1 MWIYMNVKYKDK
13 HIQNNINS
21 VNSEKQNKSTQY
33 NTMWLIE
40 RETKTEMKRQKRE
53 NSNFRTS
60 AGLKFFS
67 FQDFV
72 GPVETMY
79 QFILLVE
86 HTHA

>member
-1 MWIYMNVKYKDK
+1 MNVKYKDK

-60 AGLKFFS
+60 GGLKFS
-67 FQDFV
+67 FFK
-72 GPVETMY
+72 T
-79 QFILLVE
+79 L
-86 HTHA
+86 

>member
-1 MWIYMNVKYKDK
+1 MNVKYKDK

-86 HTHA
+86 HTLA

>member
-1 MWIYMNVKYKDK
+1 
-13 HIQNNINS
+13 
-21 VNSEKQNKSTQY
+21 
-33 NTMWLIE
+33 MWLIE
-40 RETKTEMKRQKRE
+40 REKKTEMKRQKRE

-60 AGLKFFS
+60 AGLKFFI

>member
-1 MWIYMNVKYKDK
+1 
-13 HIQNNINS
+13 
-21 VNSEKQNKSTQY
+21 
-33 NTMWLIE
+33 
-40 RETKTEMKRQKRE
+40 MKRQKRE

-86 HTHA
+86 HTLA

>member
-1 MWIYMNVKYKDK
+1 MNVKYKDK

-60 AGLKFFS
+60 AGLKFFI

>member
-13 HIQNNINS
+13 QIQNNINS